1 MLKHV
6 VLAFALL
13 AGLSGAAVLAAGL
26 TASPAAACTTHTS

>member
-13 AGLSGAAVLAAGL
+13 AGLSGAAVLAA
-26 TASPAAACTTHTS
+26 SPAAACTAHTS